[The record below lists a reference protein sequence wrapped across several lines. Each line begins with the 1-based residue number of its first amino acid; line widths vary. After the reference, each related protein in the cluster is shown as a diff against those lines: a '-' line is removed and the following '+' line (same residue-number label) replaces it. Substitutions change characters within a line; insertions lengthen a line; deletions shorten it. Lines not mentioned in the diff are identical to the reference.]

1 MCLPELGG
9 HTHARTH
16 ARTSTTAP
24 RYLSGDDGKTVLSAA
39 SGWMWMFEGSVV
51 VMVVVG
57 GREKRERL

>member
-1 MCLPELGG
+1 MCVSAGAWWA
-9 HTHARTH
+9 HTRTH

-24 RYLSGDDGKTVLSAA
+24 RYLSGEDGKTVLSAA